1 MKPLYLKFD
10 SKIEMETVL
19 LGNGFVKDTANDRMI
34 PPNNILLDIIGVIP
48 GKILVDGQGNVLSQE
63 PDLPGWHVNLLVPD
77 DYVIQQP
84 NAVVTVAT
92 PVRKWAGY

>member
-1 MKPLYLKFD
+1 MKPLYLRFE
-10 SKIEMETVL
+10 SKAAAESVL
-19 LGNGFVKDTANDRMI
+19 LSNGFKRDENETLYSDSVLIDV
-34 PPNNILLDIIGVIP
+34 IGIIP
-48 GKILVDGQGNVLSQE
+48 GKMLVDGQGNVLSQE

>member
-1 MKPLYLKFD
+1 MKPLYLRFE
-10 SKIEMETVL
+10 SKTHAESILLSNGFKRDENGRLYSDTVL
-19 LGNGFVKDTANDRMI
+19 IDV
-34 PPNNILLDIIGVIP
+34 IGVIP
-48 GKILVDGQGNVLSQE
+48 GKLVVDSQGNILSQE